1 MIFIFIYNHIIY
13 ILQLLLLRK
22 KFRNSNYTF
31 HHTCVVHRTISYRHI
46 SLDCYIAR
54 DIRVTHYLYI
64 YHNCFEKSYATHI
77 ILLIINDTLS
87 KCRLSYNIIAI
98 FFSIAIYQNYYFENK
113 RGEQRTLF
121 HGSRRDEGV

>member
-1 MIFIFIYNHIIY
+1 MSFIVQYRIAIFLSIAMS
-13 ILQLLLLRK
+13 R
-22 KFRNSNYTF
+22 YT
-31 HHTCVVHRTISYRHI
+31 
-46 SLDCYIAR
+46 L
-54 DIRVTHYLYI
+54 THYLYI

>member
-1 MIFIFIYNHIIY
+1 MLFIVQYRIAIFLSIAMSRYTCNTLFI
-13 ILQLLLLRK
+13 
-22 KFRNSNYTF
+22 
-31 HHTCVVHRTISYRHI
+31 
-46 SLDCYIAR
+46 
-54 DIRVTHYLYI
+54 YI

-87 KCRLSYNIIAI
+87 KCRLWYNIIAI

>member
-1 MIFIFIYNHIIY
+1 MSFIVQYRIAIFLSIAIR
-13 ILQLLLLRK
+13 IL
-22 KFRNSNYTF
+22 F
-31 HHTCVVHRTISYRHI
+31 
-46 SLDCYIAR
+46 R

-64 YHNCFEKSYATHI
+64 YHNCLEKSYATHI